1 MAGGLLGAN
10 TLTAYDTLIDSFDEA
25 SSKAN
30 CGSVRWTKPLVSR
43 FTLAHDSSVI
53 FNGYLH
59 LKNWRIRKQAVSVL
73 VQVQETIRRGRPP
86 VLVKSTVRV
95 CYFDVGQEQSSLM
108 HSVRFDFDEG
118 RPCHP
123 IFHAQLSSEAV
134 TPPQQDAEALDFE
147 LPADIPKATCF
158 KDARIPTSDM
168 TFPSV
173 LLCIAADHMSPE
185 FFSEFMESVRKIH
198 ARMPLPA
205 FERLQF
211 SIAAEPSHLRSFHW
225 FSHMW

>member
-1 MAGGLLGAN
+1 MGGGSLGAEA
-10 TLTAYDTLIDSFDEA
+10 LTAYETLIDRFDEA
-25 SSKAN
+25 SSRAN

-43 FTLAHDSSVI
+43 FRRAQDNSVI
-53 FNGYLH
+53 FDGYLH
-59 LKNWRIRKQAVSVL
+59 LKNWKIRKQAVSVL
-73 VQVQETIRRGRPP
+73 IQVQETIRRGQPP

-108 HSVRFDFDEG
+108 QSVRFDFDEG

-134 TPPQQDAEALDFE
+134 TLPQQDADALDFE
-147 LPADIPKATCF
+147 LPTEIPKATCF

-173 LLCIAADHMSPE
+173 LLCIAADHMGPE
-185 FFSEFMESVRKIH
+185 FFLEFMESVRDIH

-205 FERLQF
+205 FERLQS
-211 SIAAEPSHLRSFHW
+211 SIARERNHLRSFHW
-225 FSHMW
+225 YSHML